1 MAWTARGLKN
11 AQWAAQLEASRLA
24 DDERLLQDAS
34 ARRQA
39 DDAAAEEARLA
50 RERKRPRLGKIHLDR
65 DTPSYL
71 PPRPCA
77 YALHK
82 LEKGEYVELWYFTLE
97 GCAAAANECS
107 TAQEAHRASRH
118 VLPDEKLTWDQY
130 CIGKSDFQLAISAA
144 DWPATHVAMLE
155 AFFYTLS
162 RHPFTRRPRGKDALI
177 TYQARVRRHWHEQLA
192 RDEGYNISKI
202 NLGLLNGILREL
214 LSSAQEERI
223 SRVRSSTCPSL
234 SCSADSCSFLLCSL
248 HPTFVVCPTCPPDP
262 RIHVAPT
269 SLSTYL
275 RRLPSLCSTY
285 CQCDCILAS
294 VDRLHRSPRRDAPA
308 RAGRSASPTARRPPG
323 QDLRSTRDYM

>member
-1 MAWTARGLKN
+1 MN
-11 AQWAAQLEASRLA
+11 AI
-24 DDERLLQDAS
+24 
-34 ARRQA
+34 
-39 DDAAAEEARLA
+39 
-50 RERKRPRLGKIHLDR
+50 P
-65 DTPSYL
+65 TPSYL

-97 GCAAAANECS
+97 GCAAADNECS

-130 CIGKSDFQLAISAA
+130 CIGNSDFQLAISAA

-162 RHPFTRRPRGKDALI
+162 RHPFTRRPRGNDALI

-202 NLGLLNGILREL
+202 NLGLLNGIMREL

-223 SRVRSSTCPSL
+223 SR
-234 SCSADSCSFLLCSL
+234 
-248 HPTFVVCPTCPPDP
+248 
-262 RIHVAPT
+262 
-269 SLSTYL
+269 
-275 RRLPSLCSTY
+275 
-285 CQCDCILAS
+285 CDRILAS
-294 VDRLHRSPRRDAPA
+294 GDPDRPQRIPRRDALA
-308 RAGRSASPTARRPPG
+308 RARRSASPTARRPFG
-323 QDLRSTRDYM
+323 LDLRSTRDYM